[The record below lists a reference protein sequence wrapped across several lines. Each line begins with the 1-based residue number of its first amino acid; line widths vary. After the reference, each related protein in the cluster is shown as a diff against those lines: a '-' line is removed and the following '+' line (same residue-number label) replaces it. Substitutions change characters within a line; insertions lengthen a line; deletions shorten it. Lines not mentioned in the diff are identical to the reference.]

1 MRNPIAV
8 VTLLLLTACTNSG
21 GTVTAPGKELE
32 AVRDFVVAVELEEVK
47 MIRRWEQLKYLYVN
61 DYFIILQTRRG
72 DYLVEMKGRCSVLQ
86 SRNWTSDMIDIR
98 VSTRILYADFDTI
111 RGCGIGSI
119 YILPEAQLEELRVL
133 GDAPGN
139 DVFVPQAK

>member
-1 MRNPIAV
+1 MRIHIAV
-8 VTLLLLTACTNSG
+8 VTLLLLTACTNLG
-21 GTVTAPGKELE
+21 GTVTPRGPDLE
-32 AVRDFVVAVELEEVK
+32 AVRAFVVAVELEEVK

-61 DYFIILQTRRG
+61 DYFIVLQTRRG
-72 DYLVEMKGRCSVLQ
+72 DYLVEMRSRCGELQ
-86 SRNWTSDMIDIR
+86 RQKWSSDMIDIR

>member
-21 GTVTAPGKELE
+21 GTVTAKGKELE
-32 AVRDFVVAVELEEVK
+32 AVRDFVVAVELEEVH

-72 DYLVEMKGRCSVLQ
+72 DYLVEMRSRCAVLQ
-86 SRNWTSDMIDIR
+86 SRKWTSDMIDLR
-98 VSTRILYADFDTI
+98 TTTRILYADFDTI
-111 RGCGIGSI
+111 RGCGIGTI

-139 DVFVPQAK
+139 DVFIPPAE

>member
-32 AVRDFVVAVELEEVK
+32 AVRDFVVAVELEEVN
-47 MIRRWEQLKYLYVN
+47 MIRRWDQLKYLYVN

-72 DYLVEMKGRCSVLQ
+72 DYLLEMKAGVPRCESSEMHRGTTYLYRKR
-86 SRNWTSDMIDIR
+86 SRQAVTS
-98 VSTRILYADFDTI
+98 A
-111 RGCGIGSI
+111 G
-119 YILPEAQLEELRVL
+119 
-133 GDAPGN
+133 
-139 DVFVPQAK
+139 PQMTQP

>member
-1 MRNPIAV
+1 MRNYIAV

-32 AVRDFVVAVELEEVK
+32 AVRDFVVAVELEEVN
-47 MIRRWEQLKYLYVN
+47 MIRRSDQLKYLYVN

-72 DYLVEMKGRCSVLQ
+72 DYLVEMKGRCAVLQ
-86 SRNWTSDMIDIR
+86 SRKWSSDMIDIR
-98 VSTRILYADFDTI
+98 TSTRMLYADFDTI
-111 RGCGIGSI
+111 RGCAIDTI

-139 DVFVPQAK
+139 DVFIPQTE